1 MQKKAVFSVIL
12 AGILWG
18 VISIFINN
26 LSAAGLDS
34 LQISLV
40 RLSVAALVFVSF
52 IAVKDRTLL
61 RIRLR
66 DIWMFVGTGIV
77 SVTLFNTCYFYTMIA
92 SQASIAVVL
101 LYTSPVWIMLMSA
114 VLFKEKITA
123 RKLTALIITIS
134 GCVCVTGLLE
144 GRVVITLPVLLT
156 GIASG
161 VFYGLY
167 TIFGK
172 YALAK
177 YDSMTVTAYTFLFG
191 VIGSL
196 PFGKIGKTA
205 AVIKSNPA
213 VLVWCVGIGIIST
226 VLPYFFYTSGLKN
239 LDSGRASILVAVEP
253 LVGAVIGMTVYHESH
268 GVMKLVGIVLIL
280 GAIVILNLPGRS
292 RGKTEAGD
300 KNGVIVNNEEGR

>member
-1 MQKKAVFSVIL
+1 MQKRAVLSVIL
-12 AGILWG
+12 AGVLWG

-26 LSAAGLDS
+26 LSAAGFDS

-40 RLSVAALVFVSF
+40 RLFVAAAAF
-52 IAVKDRTLL
+52 IGFLAIKEPSKLK
-61 RIRLR
+61 IRLK
-66 DIWMFVGTGIV
+66 DIWMFIGTGIV
-77 SVTLFNTCYFYTMIA
+77 SVTLFNVFYFHTMIN

-114 VLFKEKITA
+114 VLFKERIIGRKIA
-123 RKLTALIITIS
+123 ALIITIA

-144 GRVVITLPVLLT
+144 GRIAIEPLYLLT

-191 VIGSL
+191 LIGSIPL
-196 PFGKIGKTA
+196 GKIGKT
-205 AVIKSNPA
+205 VSIIKADPK
-213 VLVWCVGIGIIST
+213 VLIWCVGIGIVST
-226 VLPYFFYTSGLKN
+226 VLPYFFYTWGLKY
-239 LDSGRASILVAVEP
+239 LDSGKASILVAVEP
-253 LVGAVIGMTVYHESH
+253 LVGAVIGMTVYHEGHS
-268 GVMKLVGIVLIL
+268 VLKLVGIALIL
-280 GAIVILNLPGRS
+280 TAIMVMNS
-292 RGKTEAGD
+292 
-300 KNGVIVNNEEGR
+300 NNEQ